1 MAEGRIKG
9 QKRTLTERIFPVK
22 YDFEGMLH
30 DQAVETA
37 KGAEELVKWL
47 GAGAREEPTRLAQIE
62 QRADDVRHLM
72 EHRLQEAFSTPFDRQ
87 DLYSISRQMDQIV
100 NFSLSTAIEMRAF
113 KVEPADSM
121 LLMAEAL
128 HTGSELLVQGVEM
141 MHDGSEKAPALIRQ
155 IRQQVH
161 KIENEYIVAMALLFD
176 QDDAIQ
182 AMKNRE
188 IYHHLR
194 DAGRNMGAT
203 VDVLHR
209 IIVALT

>member
-1 MAEGRIKG
+1 MAKNKLKG
-9 QKRTLTERIFPVK
+9 QKKTLFERLFPVK

-37 KGAEELVKWL
+37 KGTEELCRWL
-47 GAGAREEPTRLAQIE
+47 KDGAREEPALLVQIE
-62 QRADDVRHLM
+62 KHADDIRHLM

-87 DLYSISRQMDQIV
+87 DIYSTSRQMDQIL

-113 KVEPADSM
+113 KVEPTKCM
-121 LLMAEAL
+121 VRMAEAL
-128 HTGSELLVQGVEM
+128 DTGTKLLVEGVRM
-141 MHDGSEKAPALIRQ
+141 IRDRSDKAPALIRQ
-155 IRQQVH
+155 VRAQVH
-161 KIENEYIVAMALLFD
+161 VIEDNYIQAMAVLFD
-176 QDDAIQ
+176 QGDAIL
-182 AMKNRE
+182 AIKNRE

-209 IIVALT
+209 IIVELT